1 MLPGDFNPCA
11 DDDTMKNF
19 WSSYGLHSLIKQ
31 PICYKNSQN
40 PDCIDLIL
48 TNKDKSFQSTCVME
62 TGLSDFHRMTIS
74 VLKMRFRKLLPKVV
88 SYRDFEKERFMKS
101 LQSTL
106 SNQNGDY
113 VKNHDLFFNICH
125 EVLNKHAPR
134 KKKYIRGNNKPL
146 MAKTLSKA
154 KMQRTRLR
162 NKFLKNPTNQ
172 NRLSYTKQRNFCLSL
187 PRKKKKEYFAKLNEK
202 DITDN
207 RKFW

>member
-1 MLPGDFNPCA
+1 MLLGDFNACA
-11 DDDTMKNF
+11 DDKTMKNF
-19 WSSYGLHSLIKQ
+19 CSSYGLRSLIKQ
-31 PICYKNSQN
+31 PRCYKNPEN
-40 PDCIDLIL
+40 PSCIDLIL
-48 TNKDKSFQSTCVME
+48 TNKAKSFQSICAME

-134 KKKYIRGNNKPL
+134 NKKYIRGNNKPL

-154 KMQRTRLR
+154 IMQRTRLR

-187 PRKKKKEYFAKLNEK
+187 PRKKKKKNILQS
-202 DITDN
+202 
-207 RKFW
+207 